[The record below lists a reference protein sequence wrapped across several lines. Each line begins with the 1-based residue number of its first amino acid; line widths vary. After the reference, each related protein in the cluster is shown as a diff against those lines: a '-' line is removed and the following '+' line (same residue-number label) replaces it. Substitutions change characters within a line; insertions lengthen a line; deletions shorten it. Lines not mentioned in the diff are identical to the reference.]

1 MSIFYKRYIMASWQ
15 VNLTKKARKQ
25 KDSLPK
31 LVSEQLAFLVRSIEN
46 YGPVRGDW
54 PNYSK
59 LGSGRH
65 HCHLK
70 KGKPTYVAVWEE
82 NQAGIRLIEV
92 TYVGT
97 HEKAPY

>member
-1 MSIFYKRYIMASWQ
+1 MWEVRWHAKAAKALAKLPLPVQSVAWLLVGEMT
-15 VNLTKKARKQ
+15 LT
-25 KDSLPK
+25 
-31 LVSEQLAFLVRSIEN
+31 
-46 YGPVRGDW
+46 GPVAGSW

-59 LGSGRH
+59 LGPNRH

-70 KGKPTYVAVWEE
+70 KGRPTYVAVWIEIAEE
-82 NQAGIRLIEV
+82 ERCIEV